1 MALFA
6 TRAIRA
12 GDELTHSYLPLAVL
26 ARPAAHRQPHLH
38 FACSCARCKAEAEE
52 AEVEEAR
59 AKETVAAVAA
69 EEHLAF
75 HVSCAAGDW
84 ANAISEGEAV
94 LRQARPLLASSPH
107 AALDFTHAY
116 LGAHWAL
123 HAAGE
128 GGGAAPVH
136 ARAAAKL
143 HAEVAA
149 ALCDAAGE
157 AAPHRRRSKAPE
169 TPLLTRVAGSGLP
182 SWAILWGLEE
192 SSRSR
197 CRRGPRGGAPM
208 PAHKSQTSPPLL
220 VLKAQSA
227 ARATAPPRGGAGGG
241 AGRAHV
247 RRGTT
252 RPCPR
257 APCRVTGRLAR
268 LAPRRPA
275 DVASGGGGA
284 ADSGGAARAGARRP
298 GCGLGTGQVVIN

>member
-52 AEVEEAR
+52 AEVEGAG
-59 AKETVAAVAA
+59 AMETVAAVAA

-75 HVSCAAGDW
+75 HISCAAGDW
-84 ANAISEGEAV
+84 ANAIGEGEAV
-94 LRQARPLLASSPH
+94 LRQARPLLAASPH

-128 GGGAAPVH
+128 GGGAAPAH
-136 ARAAAKL
+136 ARAAARL
-143 HAEVAA
+143 HAEAAA

-157 AAPHRRRSKAPE
+157 AAPHRRRAKAFIGGLELGVGHEAPS
-169 TPLLTRVAGSGLP
+169 LAKVASSGLP
-182 SWAILWGLEE
+182 SRAILFAGRVPKRAPRR
-192 SSRSR
+192 RS
-197 CRRGPRGGAPM
+197 GAWPQV
-208 PAHKSQTSPPLL
+208 ADLTPLL
-220 VLKAQSA
+220 VLQAQSA
-227 ARATAPPRGGAGGG
+227 ARAAASPRGGAGGG
-241 AGRAHV
+241 AGRAHA
-247 RRGTT
+247 RRGAT

-257 APCRVTGRLAR
+257 VPCRVAGRLAR
-268 LAPRRPA
+268 LASR
-275 DVASGGGGA
+275 
-284 ADSGGAARAGARRP
+284 
-298 GCGLGTGQVVIN
+298 